1 MCPCFE
7 EDVRCSGRVVACGVV
22 SMCHEHVLCRSY
34 ACVGAPTVFCGH
46 GRVVSKAQSPWSGR
60 PAKATRLDRAA
71 ASALEESQKS
81 RAARTKSRATR
92 RGSKG
97 TTQKSGMHARF
108 AASKAGVRSGCS
120 CTWRA
125 SSIPWHGSG
134 LIVSLLRGA
143 MTPSV
148 I

>member
-71 ASALEESQKS
+71 ASALEESQKVA
-81 RAARTKSRATR
+81 RQGQKVARQGVAPKEQRRNQACMPGLRLRKQEFGADAAAP
-92 RGSKG
+92 GV
-97 TTQKSGMHARF
+97 Q
-108 AASKAGVRSGCS
+108 AASHGMGV
-120 CTWRA
+120 A
-125 SSIPWHGSG
+125 
-134 LIVSLLRGA
+134 
-143 MTPSV
+143 
-148 I
+148 